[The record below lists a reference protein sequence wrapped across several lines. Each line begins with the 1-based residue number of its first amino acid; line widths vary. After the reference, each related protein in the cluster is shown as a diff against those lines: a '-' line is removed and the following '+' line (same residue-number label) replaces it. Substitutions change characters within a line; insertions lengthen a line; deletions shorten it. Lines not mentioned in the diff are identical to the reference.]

1 MQARKA
7 LSGICFPK
15 SISLGM
21 QRSVRNIKN
30 FKIKIRKG
38 PSFLCFSTQI
48 LDFRDSILFY
58 FILFLAH
65 DCCCWV
71 EVKI

>member
-21 QRSVRNIKN
+21 QQSVRNKYKIL
-30 FKIKIRKG
+30 KIKIRKG

-48 LDFRDSILFY
+48 LDFRDSIL
-58 FILFLAH
+58 
-65 DCCCWV
+65 V
-71 EVKI
+71 